1 MTTATIALTIGII
14 LAIGVVCIMCVII
27 VGAAADPLSQFD
39 SPHQRTDESAVGEQ
53 GEGQGSNHFGSA
65 NKP

>member
-1 MTTATIALTIGII
+1 MAGSTIALTIGII
-14 LAIGVVCIMCVII
+14 LAIGVVCIMCMII

-39 SPHQRTDESAVGEQ
+39 SPDERTDESAVGEQ
-53 GEGQGSNHFGSA
+53 GDGQGSNHFGSA